1 MVTTAHQ
8 KIIRDKKSK
17 ELSTDLFGEYWKH
30 INIDI
35 KNAIIKPVTILTA
48 KKIIEEY
55 EWLGCLA
62 AFTKYQYGIFF
73 DNVCGGVVTY
83 SPEYIENLGRWDKYG
98 YSNKILLLS
107 RGACVHWSHKHS
119 ASKLISQSIK
129 MLPKKYKVITATVD
143 DLAGEVGTIYQACN
157 FYYVGS
163 MRDSNPKLNSKKGDR
178 DGWLINNKLYGS
190 RALRQKFNT
199 TKIEILKKYYPNIKK
214 VKQNSKGRY
223 FYFRGTKKEKLN
235 LFKAIEHIVKPYP
248 KRTYNDN

>member
-1 MVTTAHQ
+1 
-8 KIIRDKKSK
+8 
-17 ELSTDLFGEYWKH
+17 
-30 INIDI
+30 
-35 KNAIIKPVTILTA
+35 
-48 KKIIEEY
+48 
-55 EWLGCLA
+55 
-62 AFTKYQYGIFF
+62 
-73 DNVCGGVVTY
+73 
-83 SPEYIENLGRWDKYG
+83 
-98 YSNKILLLS
+98 
-107 RGACVHWSHKHS
+107 
-119 ASKLISQSIK
+119 

-178 DGWLINNKLYGS
+178 DGWLITNKLYGS

-199 TKIEILKKYYPNIKK
+199 TKIEILKKYYPDIKK

-223 FYFRGTKKEKLN
+223 FYFRGTKREKLN